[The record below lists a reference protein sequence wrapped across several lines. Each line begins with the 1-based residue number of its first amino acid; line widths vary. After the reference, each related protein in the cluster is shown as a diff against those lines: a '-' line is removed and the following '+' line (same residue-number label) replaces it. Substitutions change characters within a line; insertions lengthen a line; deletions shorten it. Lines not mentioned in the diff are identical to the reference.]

1 MLCGLIDFRNESK
14 LALKLFFNTMLIVEE
29 LMVGAQMQIIDK
41 IEKMLVKKVLVNEE
55 VVKDSWW

>member
-1 MLCGLIDFRNESK
+1 MLCGLIDFCNKSK

-29 LMVGAQMQIIDK
+29 LMVGAQMQIVDK
-41 IEKMLVKKVLVNEE
+41 IEKMLLKKVLVNEE